1 MRGRRLC
8 VIVTCF
14 VLLAA
19 ACGGG
24 DEKPAT
30 SSSATG
36 STAAAP
42 TKEAIKVGL
51 LCDRSGATQLI
62 GINMCPGFLD
72 YVQLVNT
79 RKGGVDGHPIE
90 VVDLDHAY
98 EVPKAVA
105 AYEQMKQQGVVAI
118 FCYGTPIA
126 VGLNEAIT
134 RDKIP
139 CLTPGF
145 GIAQASDSS
154 KYPFQFPVA
163 ASYYS
168 QGAAAAEY
176 AVKQSGKTKPKI
188 AYLYYDNPAGKEP
201 LAVLEKLAGD
211 GKFELQTFAVP
222 APGLDMAAQ
231 VTDITQR
238 YEADFVI
245 AHLFGRAPSVSIKAF
260 KEAGYPLKQVV
271 SLVWGAAEADIEA
284 AGGFS
289 YADGYSTLQFA
300 GVGQDFDVI
309 KEIIDMYRADGK
321 EPPEALTKYSVY
333 YNRGV
338 FSAGAILEGIRGALK
353 AGGTLNGETVRAG
366 LETLNGFSLSG
377 LAPAITV
384 TAADHEGGG
393 FTRIYQV
400 KDGKLSPVT
409 EWDNPEHD
417 LVTQLVKA
425 G

>member
-1 MRGRRLC
+1 MRGRRLA
-8 VIVTCF
+8 VIVMSF
-14 VLLAA
+14 ALLAA

-24 DEKPAT
+24 DEKPAA
-30 SSSATG
+30 SSSSSG
-36 STAAAP
+36 STPAAP
-42 TKEAIKVGL
+42 TKETIKVGL
-51 LCDRSGATQLI
+51 LCDRSGPTQLI
-62 GINMCPGFLD
+62 GVNLCPGFLD
-72 YVQLVNT
+72 YVRLVNT

-90 VVDLDHAY
+90 VVDIDHAY

-118 FCYGTPIA
+118 LCYGTPIA
-126 VGLNEAIT
+126 VGLNESIT

-168 QGAAAAEY
+168 QAAAAAEY
-176 AVKQSGKTKPKI
+176 AVKQTGKTKPKI

-260 KEAGYPLKQVV
+260 KEAGYPLKQVI

-284 AGGFS
+284 AGGFAV
-289 YADGYSTLQFA
+289 ADGYTTLQFA
-300 GVGQDFDVI
+300 GVGEDFNVI
-309 KEIIDMYRADGK
+309 KEIVDMYRAEGK
-321 EPPEALTKYSVY
+321 EPPEALTQRSVY

-338 FSAGAILEGIRGALK
+338 FSAGAILEGVRNALK
-353 AGGTLNGETVRAG
+353 AGGALSGDTVRAG
-366 LETLNGFSLSG
+366 LETISGFSLDG
-377 LAPAITV
+377 LAPSITV

-400 KDGKLSPVT
+400 KDGKLSAIT
-409 EWDNPEHD
+409 DWDNPDHA
-417 LVTQLVKA
+417 LVSQLVK
-425 G
+425 GG